1 MKFQKTALVILPV
14 LLVLLCGSV
23 ASAKVDP
30 VELYIE
36 AVMTRDTATLEKLL
50 AANYLHIN
58 GNGYLQDKEHFI
70 ASLKNGK
77 MLIDRLTITDVNA
90 SHYGDATMI
99 TGTVLLRGKFEP
111 KLPQGLQRL
120 TMVLE
125 KKDGQNK
132 IILFQATPVRKDS
145 RNSEDVIPA
154 KEKGRKGKAAR
165 AATTSPA
172 TATPA
177 AEATKAPAAEAPKA
191 AATPAPAMSPKAP
204 ATEAPKTPAA
214 Q

>member
-165 AATTSPA
+165 AATT
-172 TATPA
+172 ATPA

-191 AATPAPAMSPKAP
+191 TATPAPAMSPKAP